1 MLGHPARAWDTLTAL
16 AFICQ
21 GLFDGGFG
29 HRPDF
34 AVSG

>member
-1 MLGHPARAWDTLTAL
+1 MLGYPARVWILAAL